1 MKGVYKVLR
10 LYGTVMMMKKNDK
23 KKHLMLMPSLDC
35 PAGCAYC
42 FGPRSGSMPMGQDTV
57 EAVIRWQQAV
67 DEDLR
72 LEITFHGGEPLSPGF
87 QFYQKAL
94 PLLKAGL
101 DARQVRFAMQS
112 NLWLLTDELA
122 DLLKA
127 YNVSIGT
134 SLDGPETI
142 NDAQRGSGYFR
153 RTMAGIERARAHGLD
168 VGCICTFTPHSLPH
182 LPEIM
187 DFFIYEGLNFTV
199 HAALP
204 GLHENNRPTN
214 ESWSLSSDAHGDQ
227 LIQMLDRYL
236 THTDRVRISTL
247 DSLCRSV
254 AAGQGGICTFG
265 DCLGNYLAVDPE
277 GWIYPC
283 QRFAGKPT
291 FTLGNVHD
299 NPSIE
304 KLSASPT
311 WRAFQARQESI
322 GRECGDCNYFSI
334 CRGGCPYNALAD
346 GGGSFRQLR
355 DPHCSA
361 YKRIFQHITE
371 RAMTEVFSPENISA
385 VVDTPHSEN
394 GLLQKGRLLVLMRRG
409 PHPHE
414 TAGHA
419 RLILA
424 AVALASTGD
433 PQLATRAF
441 EQLGLV
447 TRPARTFAGMQSL
460 FKRLAAPPQGLNNLY
475 LHVTFAC
482 PLHCTHCYADADSAQ
497 KGSMTVPVAVQ
508 ACRDGSALGFRHA
521 VITGGEPLVHPQ
533 RVALLD
539 TLAAIRREVKPL
551 LTVLRTSL
559 SLPLGD
565 DLIRRLASS
574 TDEVVVSL
582 DGNRETHD
590 QRRGEGSYDQVLDNL
605 HKLVALEGDSELSL
619 AAVLPLEQVNGAPGE
634 SVRNL
639 ADELGIRR
647 TRFRPLLPLGRA
659 IASMMD
665 IIPETLWG
673 HINPHEMLGYG
684 FTPVTSCGMG
694 QNLYVEPDGKAY
706 PCYAWH
712 SPDWLLGSLE
722 DEGGLEEILSSPGF
736 QDLKHHTV
744 NSNSGCRTCALRY
757 LCGGACRAW
766 NQQVGAGQTNLDASP
781 LNCEHLCMRARSLLT
796 STLAH
801 LGITAADWQKTGLQG
816 LTPVHR
822 EGKNEL
828 I

>member
-1 MKGVYKVLR
+1 MDQATL
-10 LYGTVMMMKKNDK
+10 
-23 KKHLMLMPSLDC
+23 
-35 PAGCAYC
+35 
-42 FGPRSGSMPMGQDTV
+42 

-67 DEDLR
+67 NVGLR
-72 LEITFHGGEPLSPGF
+72 LEITFHGGEPLVPGF
-87 QFYQKAL
+87 QFYLKAL

-101 DARQVRFAMQS
+101 SAQQVHFAMQS

-134 SLDGPETI
+134 SLDGPEKI

-168 VGCICTFTPHSLPH
+168 VGCICTFTHRSLPYMQ
-182 LPEIM
+182 EIL
-187 DFFIYEGLNFTV
+187 DFFIYEGLNFAV

-204 GLHENNRPTN
+204 GLHDNNHQTN
-214 ESWSLSSDAHGDQ
+214 GSWSLTSDAHGD
-227 LIQMLDRYL
+227 LLVQMLDRYL
-236 THTDRVRISTL
+236 EQTDRVRISTL

-254 AAGQGGICTFG
+254 SADKGGICTFG
-265 DCLGNYLAVDPE
+265 DCLGSYLAVDPE

-283 QRFAGKPT
+283 QRFAGKLT
-291 FTLGNVHD
+291 YVLGNVHN
-299 NPSIE
+299 NPGIKE
-304 KLSASPT
+304 LSASPT
-311 WRAFQARQESI
+311 WIAFQTRQENIS
-322 GRECGDCNYFSI
+322 RECGDCNYFNL

-346 GGGSFRQLR
+346 GKGAFKQLR
-355 DPHCSA
+355 DPHCGA

-394 GLLQKGRLLVLMRRG
+394 GLLQQGRLLSLMRRG
-409 PHPHE
+409 PHPYE

-433 PQLATRAF
+433 PQLATRACD
-441 EQLGLV
+441 QLGLV
-447 TRPARTFAGMQSL
+447 TRPDRTFAGMQSL
-460 FKRLAAPPQGLNNLY
+460 SKRLVAPPQGLNNLY

-482 PLHCTHCYADADSAQ
+482 PLRCTHCYADADSAQ
-497 KGSMTVPVAVQ
+497 KGSMTVPVMEQ
-508 ACRDGSALGFRHA
+508 ACRDGSELGFRHA

-559 SLPLGD
+559 SLPLSY
-565 DLIRRLASS
+565 DLIRRIASS

-590 QRRGEGSYDQVLDNL
+590 QRRGVGSYDQVLDNL
-605 HKLVALEGDSELSL
+605 YKLVGLAGDSELSL
-619 AAVLPLEQVNGAPGE
+619 AAVLPLEQVSGAPGE
-634 SVRNL
+634 SVRKL
-639 ADELGIRR
+639 AKELGIRR

-659 IASMMD
+659 VASKMD

-712 SPDWLLGSLE
+712 SPAWLLGSLE

-744 NSNSGCRTCALRY
+744 NSNRGCRACALRY

-766 NQQVGAGQTNLDASP
+766 NQQGSAGQTDLNAAPLD
-781 LNCEHLCMRARSLLT
+781 CEHLRGRAQSLLT
-796 STLAH
+796 SALAH
-801 LGITAADWQKTGLQG
+801 LGITAVEWQKAGLQG

-822 EGKNEL
+822 EGENAL